1 MNGLLSVQSL
11 RVIAAQHRL
20 VGIVRPLSHGAPPSA
35 GRTLQ
40 RRVVAAAR
48 TLMGRSGGS
57 LDAISRSLAVP
68 IWEARSGDDPEIA
81 GLVRAAKPDL
91 ICIAG
96 YPWLLRGEVVTAA
109 AHGAVNL
116 HPALLPRHRGLLP
129 LFWIYY
135 HNDRETGVTL
145 HRAIAEADAGD
156 ILGQVSFPLERGFP
170 VDRLNRLNAE
180 RGAGLLEAVLR
191 DLAAGRA
198 KGRSQDEALVT
209 HAPRIR
215 PGSPMVDF
223 PTWEVERVWHFLAGL
238 FPRFREPLRAESGA
252 PLQYRGVQ
260 GFVREAHRHPP
271 GTVLRGSG
279 GYHLYCRGGRV
290 QLTAGT

>member
-1 MNGLLSVQSL
+1 MDGLLSVQSL

-20 VGIVRPLSHGAPPSA
+20 VGIVRPSSHGAPPSA
-35 GRTLQ
+35 GRTLR
-40 RRVVAAAR
+40 RRVAAAAR
-48 TLMGRSGGS
+48 TLLGRSGGS
-57 LDAISRSLAVP
+57 LDAIARSLAVP

-81 GLVRAAKPDL
+81 GRVCAARPDL

-180 RGAGLLEAVLR
+180 RGAELLEVVLR

-198 KGRSQDEALVT
+198 KGRPQDEALVT
-209 HAPRIR
+209 QAPRIR
-215 PGSPMVDF
+215 PGTAMIDF
-223 PTWEVERVWHFLAGL
+223 PVWDVERVWHFMTGL
-238 FPRFREPLRAESGA
+238 LPRFREPLLTEEGA
-252 PLQYRGVQ
+252 PLLYGGVRGY
-260 GFVREAHRHPP
+260 VRESHHHPP
-271 GTVLRGSG
+271 GTVIRRSD
-279 GYHLYCRGGRV
+279 GYDLYCHGGRV
-290 QLTAGT
+290 RLAVSA